1 MGLIST
7 APVAAESPYELDTGW
22 KKSNH
27 VGNTN
32 TYHEQDL
39 VLPKSDGLSYLLF
52 DYMTSTT
59 HPSNSAKISMTR
71 PDGFADVNVDYWYRY
86 FNISN
91 STSANMHPQQSG
103 PVSGA
108 SGFTKDVINRAGDNS
123 HTLENNEY
131 PTFLIRPEYQ
141 PIFNFYTHSS
151 ILNTIAVYYRIRII
165 TEDNA
170 RSFSL

>member
-7 APVAAESPYELDTGW
+7 APVAAKSPYELDTGW

-27 VGNTN
+27 VAGTH
-32 TYHEQDL
+32 TYYEENL
-39 VLPKSDGLSYLLF
+39 ALPQSEGLSYLLF
-52 DYMTSTT
+52 DYMTGTT
-59 HPSNSAKISMTR
+59 HPSNSASISMTR

-86 FNISN
+86 FSISN

-108 SGFTKDVINRAGDNS
+108 SGFTKDVRYRAGDSS
-123 HTLENNEY
+123 HILENNEY

-141 PIFNFYTHSS
+141 PIFNFYTTSS
-151 ILNTIAVYYRIRII
+151 ISTAIAVYYRIRII